1 MAQNTIHW
9 YVTIQSYFATENS
22 MYVDLTIQNQQNDK
36 RIKNQLISKLQIS
49 ALRISFFSPSGRVL
63 TCLDSSST
71 LFNVLK
77 LKGHEWDKLRP
88 AWDQLKYNFESC
100 LPFLVK
106 LFSVA
111 RSVFWIWWK
120 IFDRISLFLV
130 GFEANLG
137 FCQEQSLHPKLVPA
151 HMWTCKPQWLR
162 SVENIAKGTTDLR
175 AKSTLQIR

>member
-1 MAQNTIHW
+1 MTKELKI
-9 YVTIQSYFATENS
+9 SSFLSFRFAHS
-22 MYVDLTIQNQQNDK
+22 G
-36 RIKNQLISKLQIS
+36 
-49 ALRISFFSPSGRVL
+49 FHFSQPPTADECWS
-63 TCLDSSST
+63 LDSSST

-151 HMWTCKPQWLR
+151 HMWRCKPQWLR

>member
-1 MAQNTIHW
+1 MAQNTIDW
-9 YVTIQSYFATENS
+9 YVTIQSFFATENS

-88 AWDQLKYNFESC
+88 AWDQ
-100 LPFLVK
+100 
-106 LFSVA
+106 
-111 RSVFWIWWK
+111 
-120 IFDRISLFLV
+120 
-130 GFEANLG
+130 
-137 FCQEQSLHPKLVPA
+137 
-151 HMWTCKPQWLR
+151 
-162 SVENIAKGTTDLR
+162 
-175 AKSTLQIR
+175 